1 MPRIAHRLHAGQTL
15 SVGVVAIGYFNVL
28 TGGIPLILPH
38 CFTMIN
44 IHRFPVVI
52 CIPSYLEYVSPNP
65 KSQSIHMTHINVWI
79 NICIEFVGGSCKTG
93 DNSRAEDSAL
103 LFKFKLRST

>member
-1 MPRIAHRLHAGQTL
+1 MPCIAHRLHAGQTL

-44 IHRFPVVI
+44 LWEWAIASHGRLLVPPGLLPESDVLGI
-52 CIPSYLEYVSPNP
+52 KL
-65 KSQSIHMTHINVWI
+65 H
-79 NICIEFVGGSCKTG
+79 
-93 DNSRAEDSAL
+93 DSL
-103 LFKFKLRST
+103 